1 MNRYGREVDY
11 GDGSSLHYHGRGVQ
25 EETTHEGGGSTRR
38 GGFFAIFRNNPSL
51 MIILIDIIVIVL
63 VLTIVLPFIG
73 TKSSTSD
80 FAGLELSLHGFLH
93 EGKATVSLVITSLPG
108 EGEAAA
114 AAHQD
119 LLTVRFEVAGGEI
132 QEGEEV
138 EETVRV
144 NLPETGESL
153 VLRKT
158 LELPEAKTAE
168 YVSAEIERMQEK
180 LTLTKELSK

>member
-25 EETTHEGGGSTRR
+25 EESAHEGGGSKRR

-108 EGEAAA
+108 ESEA

-132 QEGEEV
+132 EEGEEV
-138 EETVRV
+138 VKTVRV

-180 LTLTKELSK
+180 VKLTKELSK